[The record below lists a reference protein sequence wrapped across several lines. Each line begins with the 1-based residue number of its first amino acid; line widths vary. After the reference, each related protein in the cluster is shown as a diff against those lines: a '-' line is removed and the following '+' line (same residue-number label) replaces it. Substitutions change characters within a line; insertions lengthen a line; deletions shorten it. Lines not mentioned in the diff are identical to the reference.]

1 MVIAYT
7 QPVMIRLNLYCSLI
21 PSARQARPGTSY
33 GSLIIHNH
41 KASEFP
47 HRISI
52 KAKAI
57 KDEMDGETS
66 GSSGRSWDPGLE
78 IEVPFEQRPVGVNC
92 QMITMSVFFR

>member
-1 MVIAYT
+1 VIAYI

-21 PSARQARPGTSY
+21 PSARQAGPGSSY
-33 GSLIIHNH
+33 DSLIIHNH
-41 KASEFP
+41 KASKFP

-78 IEVPFEQRPVGVNC
+78 IEVPFEQRPVCVNC
-92 QMITMSVFFR
+92 PILVMTVFFG